1 MSAEKK
7 APAYPQWWNFPVAT
21 LGGAVAW
28 TVVHP
33 MDMVKVRM
41 QMRMESKLDASLTA
55 SFKSII
61 ADRGMLGVYD
71 GLSAGISRQ
80 MVYTTTR
87 LGCYDM
93 FRDAIVSLKPGD
105 KKEVTILDRVLAGA
119 VSGGFAAFIS
129 CPVDVAMVRMQADAS
144 APVDKRRGYKN
155 AADALMRIYR
165 EEGPLTYWRGSNPT
179 VFRAAVVGVTQ
190 VGFYDQC
197 KSWLVQ
203 SGYFAN
209 NSMSTFIS
217 ASLITGLFY
226 SFVTMPIE
234 TIKVRMQNQKPLA
247 DGSLRYRSMSQALT
261 SIAKTE
267 GVTSLWKGYVPYYGR
282 CGFYTISCFFVL
294 EQCKQALAWSYSG
307 SKH

>member
-1 MSAEKK
+1 MAEAQKS
-7 APAYPQWWNFPVAT
+7 YPQWWNFPVAT

-41 QMRMESKLDASLTA
+41 QMRMEQKLDAGLMTSL
-55 SFKSII
+55 KSIVGE
-61 ADRGMLGVYD
+61 RGLLGVYD

-80 MVYTTTR
+80 MVYTTAR

-93 FRDAIVSLKPGD
+93 FRDAIVTIRSGNT
-105 KKEVTILDRVLAGA
+105 KEVTILDRVIAGA

-155 AADALMRIYR
+155 AYDALTRIYR
-165 EEGPLTYWRGSNPT
+165 EEGPLTFWRGSNPT
-179 VFRAAVVGVTQ
+179 VFRASVVGITQ

-203 SGYFAN
+203 SGYFE
-209 NSMSTFIS
+209 NSSLRTFIS

-234 TIKVRMQNQKPLA
+234 TVKVRMQNQKPLA
-247 DGSLRYRSMSQALT
+247 DGTLRYRSMTQALRT
-261 SIAKTE
+261 ITATE
-267 GVTSLWKGYVPYYGR
+267 GLTSLWKGYLPYYGR

-294 EQCKQALAWSYSG
+294 EKCKQTLQWSYS
-307 SKH
+307 SK

>member
-1 MSAEKK
+1 MAAIENKK
-7 APAYPQWWNFPVAT
+7 TYPQWWNFPVAT
-21 LGGAVAW
+21 LGGAIAW

-41 QMRMESKLDASLTA
+41 QMRMEAKVDAGLMT
-55 SFKSII
+55 SFRSII
-61 ADRGMLGVYD
+61 AERGILGIYD

-80 MVYTTTR
+80 MVYTTCR

-93 FRDAIVSLKPGD
+93 FRDAIVGLRS
-105 KKEVTILDRVLAGA
+105 ENNRQVTMMDRVLAGA
-119 VSGGFAAFIS
+119 VSGGFAAFLS

-144 APVDKRRGYKN
+144 APIEKRRNYKN
-155 AADALMRIYR
+155 AYDALSRIYR
-165 EEGPLTYWRGSNPT
+165 EEGALTFWRGSNPT
-179 VFRAAVVGVTQ
+179 VFRASVVGITQ

-203 SGYFAN
+203 GAGFKSDSLG
-209 NSMSTFIS
+209 TFVS

-234 TIKVRMQNQKPLA
+234 TVKVRMQNQKPLPN
-247 DGSLRYRSMSQALT
+247 GMLKYRSMSQALS

-267 GVTSLWKGYVPYYGR
+267 GIASLWKGYLPYYGR
-282 CGFYTISCFFVL
+282 CGFYTLSCFFVL
-294 EQCKQALAWSYSG
+294 EQCKKTLQWSYNS
-307 SKH
+307 SN